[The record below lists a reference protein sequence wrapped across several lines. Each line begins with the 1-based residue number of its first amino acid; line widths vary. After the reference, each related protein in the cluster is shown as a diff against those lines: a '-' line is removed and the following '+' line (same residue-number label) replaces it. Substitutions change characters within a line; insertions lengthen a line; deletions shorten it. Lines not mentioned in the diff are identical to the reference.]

1 MKALFIASHCDDE
14 LCFAGAMQKFES
26 TYLAFSNCGSH
37 DLHSECIKSLVK
49 LKVEQFEIL
58 DFPVRKFMKHRHKI
72 ANKLFNHGL
81 GEFDYVFTHSP
92 LDRHPDH
99 RVIGE
104 ESRRIFNGNLITYLA
119 PWNGTHEENYF
130 IELTGEQ
137 IEKKINA
144 LWCYR
149 SQAHRKYMDSD
160 FIRSQAVYQGLRC
173 GKKYAE
179 AYQIHRMIF

>member
-1 MKALFIASHCDDE
+1 MDE
-14 LCFAGAMQKFES
+14 EVCFGGTIIKLIQQGHSVE
-26 TYLAFSNCGSH
+26 YLATSHGTSN
-37 DLHSECIKSLVK
+37 DREFIKSC
-49 LKVEQFEIL
+49 EIMGCTFHFYEPESAQEL
-58 DFPVRKFMKHRHKI
+58 ANYLFKMRNDFDF
-72 ANKLFNHGL
+72 
-81 GEFDYVFTHSP
+81 VFTHSVN
-92 LDRHPDH
+92 DRHPLH
-99 RVIGE
+99 RMVAE

-119 PWNGTHEENYF
+119 AWNGQHTENF
-130 IELTGEQ
+130 FVELTGEQ
-137 IEKKINA
+137 LEKKISA